1 MTLPRTM
8 AMAMARTTAT
18 NSVGST
24 AERRQSRDSSRLSK
38 AQDDRRPKI
47 FLMVWGL
54 RMTDE
59 QCKCGRVSWS
69 ECLFTFETSQ
79 RSPRAVPWCNSKPMQ
94 PWIAGWQLPSGKD
107 GIGMSSLDW
116 VKTLFIFP
124 LSTSRRSNSS
134 VTCHLAES
142 QHPVVPL
149 RRSTSPYYRQL
160 VPAEVFLYSPKL
172 GNMWT
177 RLQAH
182 VDPPAAFWCLVFCL
196 RNTRG
201 SSLSRDEE
209 ACLRSASVHAGQ
221 PVGILTAELV
231 NPLHST
237 SHWLHNTV

>member
-1 MTLPRTM
+1 MDELYDIVK
-8 AMAMARTTAT
+8 
-18 NSVGST
+18 NNGNGNGKDNGHDSVGST

-124 LSTSRRSNSS
+124 LSTSRRSNGS

-149 RRSTSPYYRQL
+149 RRSTSPYGVL
-160 VPAEVFLYSPKL
+160 P
-172 GNMWT
+172 
-177 RLQAH
+177 
-182 VDPPAAFWCLVFCL
+182 
-196 RNTRG
+196 
-201 SSLSRDEE
+201 
-209 ACLRSASVHAGQ
+209 SASTCRSI
-221 PVGILTAELV
+221 PV
-231 NPLHST
+231 
-237 SHWLHNTV
+237 